1 MAEGKNS
8 SEIDLVAKF
17 VINELQNW
25 WKSRIDS
32 EKLANNSESLILISI
47 DSEDIKKSFF
57 IEEAI
62 FEIIGM
68 NNAKIKELRDKKTI
82 YEIFT
87 NYSIKNIN
95 LRLQSKS
102 LRLIKADSD
111 ENLYKV
117 ENY

>member
-1 MAEGKNS
+1 MIQK
-8 SEIDLVAKF
+8 IY
-17 VINELQNW
+17 
-25 WKSRIDS
+25 
-32 EKLANNSESLILISI
+32 
-47 DSEDIKKSFF
+47 KKSFYRGGN
-57 IEEAI
+57 

-68 NNAKIKELRDKKTI
+68 NNAKIRELRIKKTI

-111 ENLYKV
+111 GKFTKV